1 MLLEPLKHPQKKK
14 NSKPMTY
21 LLLGITLNAHYI
33 DSLSAT
39 FLIIMNANMVP
50 GTILHRFNSSMASDV
65 NVQNKRSDKYK
76 FGDF

>member
-1 MLLEPLKHPQKKK
+1 MLVEPLKHPKKKKK

-33 DSLSAT
+33 DSL
-39 FLIIMNANMVP
+39 NANMVP

-65 NVQNKRSDKYK
+65 NVQNKRSYKYK

>member
-1 MLLEPLKHPQKKK
+1 
-14 NSKPMTY
+14 MTY

-50 GTILHRFNSSMASDV
+50 RTILHRFNSSMASDI

>member
-1 MLLEPLKHPQKKK
+1 
-14 NSKPMTY
+14 MTY
-21 LLLGITLNAHYI
+21 HLLGITLNAHYI

-50 GTILHRFNSSMASDV
+50 GTILHRFNTSMASDV

>member
-1 MLLEPLKHPQKKK
+1 MLLEPLKHPKKKK

-21 LLLGITLNAHYI
+21 LLLGITLNAHCI

-39 FLIIMNANMVP
+39 FLIVMNANMVP
-50 GTILHRFNSSMASDV
+50 GTILHRFNSCTDSDV
-65 NVQNKRSDKYK
+65 NVQNERSDKYK

>member
-1 MLLEPLKHPQKKK
+1 
-14 NSKPMTY
+14 MTY

-65 NVQNKRSDKYK
+65 NVQNKRSEKYK

>member
-1 MLLEPLKHPQKKK
+1 MLLEPLKHPKKKKK

-33 DSLSAT
+33 DSLS
-39 FLIIMNANMVP
+39 ANMVP